1 MSHLK
6 LTNQS
11 ALWFH
16 SFKTSENE
24 FSEIFSVKFFR
35 ISNSEVSSFY
45 KLCTKVNKDL
55 GKKRFGEYFGKQE
68 VRWFSWRQYTG
79 SIIPVIL
86 CHRPIFFCD
95 DIKTYKTLTWNQF
108 WPFYDKFNKNAFRG
122 IFWRSKWTWLNWS
135 LSNNDQNE
143 VDFWVEY
150 FYDLN
155 IESWTGFPFDP
166 WKAVSCDSGCELT
179 HFDLIGRDSRFKL
192 SVVRNTVFQIG
203 YFKYLSLLKEVC
215 ARTLFNESLF
225 ELDSRVCLIAWAV
238 KFIDQRENIIF

>member
-1 MSHLK
+1 ML
-6 LTNQS
+6 
-11 ALWFH
+11 
-16 SFKTSENE
+16 SE
-24 FSEIFSVKFFR
+24 EI
-35 ISNSEVSSFY
+35 
-45 KLCTKVNKDL
+45 L
-55 GKKRFGEYFGKQE
+55 G
-68 VRWFSWRQYTG
+68 
-79 SIIPVIL
+79 
-86 CHRPIFFCD
+86 
-95 DIKTYKTLTWNQF
+95 
-108 WPFYDKFNKNAFRG
+108 G

-203 YFKYLSLLKEVC
+203 YFKSLSLLKEVC

-238 KFIDQRENIIF
+238 KFIDQRENMNWLILFLVLLTNSNGDATDCNPFVIAG